1 ADTSKVISWRSLG
14 GRLEGRLIVV
24 CGWMDGWSQDV
35 SKMERRK
42 WRVKKMERR
51 IEASMVDHD
60 EEDGLEDIM
69 AKRGE

>member
-1 ADTSKVISWRSLG
+1 
-14 GRLEGRLIVV
+14 
-24 CGWMDGWSQDV
+24 M